1 MRKINFNWLLLML
14 SIFILTACSE
24 SKTSKLLKQ
33 VPVSSEYVSLVN
45 AKTLIESAGGS
56 MTDSKSIL
64 PPAITDMMPSSS
76 KSDLEDI
83 NKILSDVGIDS
94 EACVIFG
101 NYESDSP
108 IIVVSLSD
116 EDKFIKMITE
126 EGYKAESKADDV
138 AFYTKVTEYGYKTIA
153 ITKSFAYC
161 ALKPAKQSAVSKLKN
176 IITDAANDSYAS
188 TEFGKYISKGNAGGI
203 ALKIPPQTQQ
213 QLIAAGAAPSMVTL
227 YKGVVCIYGNLTE
240 DAMEI
245 NTKLL
250 NEDGSEKDLA
260 AFKDMFDVNAKINKK
275 ALAYMGSN
283 DLLIMAVSLKN
294 VDWDKYMETVL
305 QGNALSRSD
314 KATLTIAKS
323 HFEKLDGTVAIGLGI
338 TNGLESI
345 FNMDIGND
353 FMNQF
358 SMTLVAETKEGKA
371 KGLVNEL
378 KAFLE
383 KGNIPY
389 TSTESGLSVELPD
402 KAGTFY
408 VENTDDLLVF
418 ANHKITN
425 KNDNATVDGIDFSN
439 YLSACGLV
447 INKDNKLLKD
457 LNIQNDIKASI
468 TGDANNIDGSFKME
482 IKGGEAKGF
491 LAKLIG
497 IVTNISNQE
506 KALDRKLREH
516 RKKVYGY

>member
-1 MRKINFNWLLLML
+1 ML

-45 AKTLIESAGGS
+45 VKTLIESAGGS
-56 MTDSKSIL
+56 MSDKKSIL
-64 PPAITDMMPSSS
+64 PSAITDMMSSSS

-83 NKILSDVGIDS
+83 NKILSDVGIDA

-116 EDKFIKMITE
+116 ENKFIKMITE
-126 EGYKAESKADDV
+126 EEGYKSDSNADDV
-138 AFYTKVTEYGYKTIA
+138 AFYAKVTEYGYKTIA

-161 ALKPAKQSAVSKLKN
+161 ALKPAKQTAVSKLKN

-227 YKGVVCIYGNLTE
+227 YKGVVCINGNLTE

-245 NTKLL
+245 NTKIL

-260 AFKDMFDVNAKINKK
+260 AFKDLMDLNAKINKK

-323 HFEKLDGTVAIGLGI
+323 YFEKLDGTVAIGLGI

-345 FNMDIGND
+345 LNMNIGND

-383 KGNIPY
+383 KGGIPY

-425 KNDNATVDGIDFSN
+425 KNDNATVDGIDFSG

-482 IKGGEAKGF
+482 IKGGDTKGF
-491 LAKLIG
+491 IAKLIG

-506 KALDRKLREH
+506 KALDNKMREH
-516 RKKVYGY
+516 RRKVYGY